1 MCVPSHW
8 KQIVKNLVI
17 ENQRLISG
25 CEKKTTYK
33 RLTKSLVLKILA
45 QKVFTNDIYIR
56 TLQYFAVVSRQRR
69 ILAPIGKQPK
79 LIELK
84 VRV

>member
-25 CEKKTTYK
+25 CEKKNN
-33 RLTKSLVLKILA
+33 L
-45 QKVFTNDIYIR
+45 QKTD
-56 TLQYFAVVSRQRR
+56 
-69 ILAPIGKQPK
+69 
-79 LIELK
+79 
-84 VRV
+84 